1 MLFSVRDIDIL
12 RLLCWCQ
19 NIRLRDLNR
28 IFSDTELQNLILLG
42 LIKHH
47 EKSGTLT
54 LTSSGN
60 AFLQV
65 LYHGRIPDLTLS
77 YHESA
82 IQRRV
87 RFSRLMLT
95 AYQAGLDTFTL
106 ASDNQLPGSSLF
118 LTAITRSRGRN
129 PWGSSRIG
137 AIVNLGDT
145 FYAAHYICPGIG
157 RIAIHDELAAFHNH
171 TNHGPDTK
179 RAFLFAGD
187 SYTEILAE
195 IQMSGEAS
203 DKKLICYGDAYRG
216 LRYPIHLL
224 SLDDTGARQLQI
236 MSVPDYR
243 AKLTQGILKNA
254 YRPPPADTAA
264 WDGILNGRPFVLA
277 ADMNLRRI
285 DAAIKIAKKKN
296 CLPVAMAALEG
307 QGDAL
312 LLSRYQ
318 DKSLVVVYKIADAAL
333 EAFLSRPSTLYIP
346 PRTQYLTEKGEV
358 LDAPL
363 IQVGGKIGRSSRS

>member
-1 MLFSVRDIDIL
+1 MLFSIRDIDIL

-19 NIRLRDLNR
+19 NIRPRDLNR
-28 IFSDTELQNLILLG
+28 IFSDTELQNLIFLG
-42 LIKHH
+42 LIKYH
-47 EKSGTLT
+47 ERSGTLT

-106 ASDNQLPGSSLF
+106 DADNRLSVSSLF

-137 AIVNLGDT
+137 AIVNLGNT

-157 RIAIHDELAAFHNH
+157 RIAIHDELTAFHNH

-179 RAFLFAGD
+179 RAFLFVGD
-187 SYTEILAE
+187 SYAETLAE
-195 IQMSGEAS
+195 IQTSGDAS

-236 MSVPDYR
+236 MSIPNYR
-243 AKLTQGILKNA
+243 VKLTQGILKNA
-254 YRPPPADTAA
+254 YRPPPTDTSS

-285 DAAIKIAKKKN
+285 DAAIKAAKRKN
-296 CLPVAMAALEG
+296 YLPVAMAALEG

-312 LLSRYQ
+312 LLSRYR
-318 DKSLVVVYKIADAAL
+318 DKGLAVVYKITDTVL
-333 EAFLSRPSTLYIP
+333 EAFLGRPSRLYVP
-346 PRTQYLTEKGEV
+346 PQTQYLTEKGEV

-363 IQVGGKIGRSSRS
+363 IQTGGKTGRSPRG